1 MALYIIII
9 IIIIITT
16 CHGATQ
22 PVLSSALQQYSV
34 YNVAEM
40 YINQQGKENEWVSVD
55 DRKYHVIVIQC
66 SGCKSGV
73 SSTQQVLQQ

>member
-9 IIIIITT
+9 IIIIIITT
-16 CHGATQ
+16 CYGATQ

-40 YINQQGKENEWVSVD
+40 YINQQGKENE
-55 DRKYHVIVIQC
+55 
-66 SGCKSGV
+66 
-73 SSTQQVLQQ
+73 